1 MYTTQP
7 EPHRVRSM
15 GRTSDTQDEFHF
27 SDLPPWVQALAL
39 GGGVLLFLW
48 ALAPRWVFFLT
59 IAGLVLTVGGLIWYA
74 VQKNDGLIA
83 ALKAGL
89 STYRE
94 LHEDW
99 ETTQE
104 KKARADPL
112 TTYQKTKLKK
122 AVGLECEVPK
132 CSISRSLHVHHIR
145 PRSEGGSN
153 DLSNL
158 IVLCRNH
165 HADAD
170 AGSYSR
176 SMLRQLTR
184 GDRFDDGGIK
194 EYWAKT
200 NV

>member
-1 MYTTQP
+1 
-7 EPHRVRSM
+7 M
-15 GRTSDTQDEFHF
+15 GRTSDKRDEFGL
-27 SDLPPWVQALAL
+27 SDLPPWLQALTV
-39 GGGVLLFLW
+39 GGVALLFFW
-48 ALAPRWVFFLT
+48 ALAPRWVFLLT
-59 IAGLVLTVGGLIWYA
+59 IAGLGLAVGGLIWYA
-74 VQKNDGLIA
+74 VQKNDGLVA

-89 STYRE
+89 SSYRD
-94 LHEDW
+94 LHESW

-132 CSISRSLHVHHIR
+132 CDISRSLHIHHIK

-153 DLSNL
+153 DLKNL

-184 GDRFDDGGIK
+184 GDRFEDGEIN

-200 NV
+200 DV